1 MIGFIFINYKMLRL
15 LYEYKVCLHICM
27 YTTCMRVRR
36 WCHRVTDGCEL
47 LCRCSQSS
55 LPLRHFSS
63 LKFLSNT
70 KVSLALP
77 TWLCSGTSECINAVL
92 SESHNRPLQHWPRL
106 WGLCSVH
113 SAVGP
118 LSLEHWVHMGNQYA
132 LWLIGTSFSYQQ
144 FPVLKS
150 QVPLGLSWLLNR

>member
-1 MIGFIFINYKMLRL
+1 MSIRFACIYVCIPHACVWGDGVTELQMVVNYCVGAASPP
-15 LYEYKVCLHICM
+15 Y
-27 YTTCMRVRR
+27 R
-36 WCHRVTDGCEL
+36 WDISPAWNFYQT
-47 LCRCSQSS
+47 
-55 LPLRHFSS
+55 PKFPWHF
-63 LKFLSNT
+63 
-70 KVSLALP
+70 P

-150 QVPLGLSWLLNR
+150 QLPLGLSWLLNR